1 MSHAPITTLLLTTL
15 ARQLALPAAVHPAAS
30 GVPPEAR
37 RLLACQADVG
47 RAARRLLVRRDLAI
61 VRCLDLALR
70 CPGALAGTPTSANDA
85 CLAAAAAGCAA
96 ALARAG
102 TAERHVEDMG
112 PRCTVAGRT
121 SISPQAFLGDD
132 GLALERDAPFCPDL
146 GTASPADASRCQS
159 LALACQV
166 DAAVRASVPRAA
178 ELLGRIGIALDEDG
192 RCLGSPACGNGEI
205 DGDEECDDGAD
216 NSDVLPDHCRTD
228 CTEPRCGDG
237 VVDSDEECDDGNQTD
252 GDGCAAD
259 CTVEPG
265 VCGNG
270 VVDDDEECDDGVAN
284 SDVLPDHCRTDCT
297 APSCGDGVVD
307 PAHGETCEP
316 PATLLCT
323 ADCRSRLPFPP
334 GPLRARAGGPDDLA
348 RCQQGIAGEAARF
361 FRDSRRLVERC
372 VMGATRCVVGG
383 GDACLARAS
392 ARCVAAATRRDTLR
406 ARAVPRLGSACGALS
421 VDRLLGALAFAD
433 TASACPLPGS
443 GPPTPADL
451 LGCVLDQIQCV
462 AQKSVAL
469 TVPRAYEFLS
479 TLDLDPDAVYPCV
492 PDLGDE

>member
-1 MSHAPITTLLLTTL
+1 M
-15 ARQLALPAAVHPAAS
+15 
-30 GVPPEAR
+30 
-37 RLLACQADVG
+37 G

-237 VVDSDEECDDGNQTD
+237 VVDSDEECDDG
-252 GDGCAAD
+252 A
-259 CTVEPG
+259 
-265 VCGNG
+265 
-270 VVDDDEECDDGVAN
+270 AN
-284 SDVLPDHCRTDCT
+284 SDILPDHCRTDCT

-479 TLDLDPDAVYPCV
+479 TLDLDPDALYPCV

>member
-1 MSHAPITTLLLTTL
+1 MAHCFA
-15 ARQLALPAAVHPAAS
+15 
-30 GVPPEAR
+30 
-37 RLLACQADVG
+37 
-47 RAARRLLVRRDLAI
+47 
-61 VRCLDLALR
+61 LALR
-70 CPGALAGTPTSANDA
+70 CPGALTGTATGASDP
-85 CLAAAAAGCAA
+85 CLGAAAAGCGA
-96 ALARAG
+96 ALARVG
-102 TAERHVEDMG
+102 GAERHVEQMG
-112 PRCTVAGRT
+112 PRCTLAGRT
-121 SISPQAFLGDD
+121 AISPQAFLGDD

-159 LALACQV
+159 VALTCQV

-178 ELLGRIGIALDEDG
+178 ELLGRLGISLDEDG
-192 RCLGSPACGNGEI
+192 RCLGPPACGNGDI
-205 DGDEECDDGAD
+205 DGDEECDDGDD

-270 VVDDDEECDDGVAN
+270 VVDDGEECDDGNQTDGDGCSGDCTIEPGVCGNGVVEDGEECDDGAAN

-316 PATLLCT
+316 PETLLCT
-323 ADCRSRLPFPP
+323 ADCSSRLPFPP
-334 GPLRARAGGPDDLA
+334 SSLPARAHDGAPDDLA
-348 RCQQGIAGEAARF
+348 RCQRGIAGAAARL

-372 VMGATRCVVGG
+372 VMGAARCVVGG
-383 GDACLARAS
+383 GDACLARAT
-392 ARCVAAATRRDTLR
+392 ARCVAAAARREALR
-406 ARAVPRLGSACGALS
+406 ARAVPRLGSMCQALS
-421 VDRLLGALAFAD
+421 DDRLLEALAFAD
-433 TASACPLPGS
+433 AARTCPLPGS
-443 GPPTPADL
+443 GPPTFADL
-451 LGCVLDQIQCV
+451 LGCVVGQIQCV

-479 TLDLDPDAVYPCV
+479 TLDLDPDALYPCV